1 MGFQEL
7 RCVGQIQ
14 KLTVF
19 AETGFQILMITLDI
33 VLIERFLTF
42 YILSLTLCGKCMI
55 KIQTKLRPALN
66 FW

>member
-19 AETGFQILMITLDI
+19 AEIRLPNIDDHFEYSFDRTVFNILHP
-33 VLIERFLTF
+33 
-42 YILSLTLCGKCMI
+42 LSNYLESD
-55 KIQTKLRPALN
+55 
-66 FW
+66 